1 MDFQQWEEA
10 RGYSDVIL
18 QPSLFQTI
26 KRWQTPDHVLACASE
41 TGRIWE
47 CVHLPRKLCQGAPAC
62 FHLPQSSMMVFGGKG
77 CWQLRS
83 VTFKMDCLGR
93 KEFLSSSGL
102 EGDGC
107 VFIICKQFISHWVCY
122 SSQKPVC
129 HVEHTTEA
137 RRALWGSPWSQH
149 TVEGSGPG
157 PVCWRDPSQAW
168 RLLYMEKKWWSVII
182 YRWMYAPGVL
192 KVENCSS
199 LPIS

>member
-1 MDFQQWEEA
+1 
-10 RGYSDVIL
+10 
-18 QPSLFQTI
+18 
-26 KRWQTPDHVLACASE
+26 
-41 TGRIWE
+41 
-47 CVHLPRKLCQGAPAC
+47 
-62 FHLPQSSMMVFGGKG
+62 MMVFGGKG

-93 KEFLSSSGL
+93 REFLSSSGL

-157 PVCWRDPSQAW
+157 PVCLRDPSQAW
-168 RLLYMEKKWWSVII
+168 RLLYVEKKWWSVII
-182 YRWMYAPGVL
+182 YRWTYAPEVL
-192 KVENCSS
+192 KLKTALVYPS
-199 LPIS
+199 LREVRVKRCAKRLQNLPKSPHNRRLVFSRRGTNRSQHFISDSFL

>member
-137 RRALWGSPWSQH
+137 LGVSTLWRAVAQGLCAWGTHPRHGGCSTWRRNDE
-149 TVEGSGPG
+149 V
-157 PVCWRDPSQAW
+157 
-168 RLLYMEKKWWSVII
+168 
-182 YRWMYAPGVL
+182 
-192 KVENCSS
+192 
-199 LPIS
+199 